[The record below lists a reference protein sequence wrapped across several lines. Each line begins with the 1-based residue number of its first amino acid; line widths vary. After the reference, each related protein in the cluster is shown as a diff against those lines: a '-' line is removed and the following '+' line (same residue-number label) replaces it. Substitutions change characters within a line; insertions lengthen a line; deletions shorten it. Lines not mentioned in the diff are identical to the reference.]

1 MSGRLR
7 MVCEKCITNM
17 CATNATAE
25 IAKGH
30 VDCNNN
36 YTPYLRYQMFRK
48 GEHKRLKWMLWNYEE
63 EEGDE
68 EENESYRVRDW
79 VQDLVTRAVNDT
91 EQD

>member
-1 MSGRLR
+1 
-7 MVCEKCITNM
+7 
-17 CATNATAE
+17 
-25 IAKGH
+25 
-30 VDCNNN
+30 
-36 YTPYLRYQMFRK
+36 MFRK

-68 EENESYRVRDW
+68 EEDESYRVRDW